1 MIKKYLQKIFKK
13 ISYGVFLKIYGS
25 IENSIENNKDN
36 RIKVKLIN
44 IDKELSYKV
53 YIISNGRLYTDR
65 IHDTAAILDNKI
77 IEGPSFQFRQITN
90 PKVNSKLRNEINYGR
105 YPNTPN
111 IIINSKTRNNIVFS
125 KGTPRKLRNLNGSVL
140 SLLTGG
146 GGNNNYWHWLFDVL
160 PRFGL
165 CSRTINLNEIDYF
178 LLPSLL
184 KKFQRETLDCLNI
197 PKHKRISSEKFRH
210 IKAKELIMT
219 DHPLVTSGN
228 ATKDNL
234 NIPNWIILWLKD
246 NFLNPDII
254 INKKIKNKIYMDR
267 GDTISNHLPQRLISN
282 EDEIKKYLLKNN
294 FIFVKLHETKFRE
307 QINLFHNAECIVG
320 LHGAGFVNVVFCKP
334 GTKII
339 ELRSLNT
346 GDTVKNL
353 SKKNNLNYS
362 SIDVEAKEIY
372 KFAYPTE
379 HGSIQIPISS
389 LIKTLEN

>member
-13 ISYGVFLKIYGS
+13 ISYGVFFKIYGS
-25 IENSIENNKDN
+25 IDNSIENNKDN

-254 INKKIKNKIYMDR
+254 INKKIKNKIYIDR
-267 GDTISNHLPQRLISN
+267 GDTISNHLPQRFISN

-294 FIFVKLHETKFRE
+294 FIFVKLHEAKFRE

-346 GDTVKNL
+346 GDTIKNL
-353 SKKNNLNYS
+353 SKKNDLNYS
-362 SIDVEAKEIY
+362 SIDVEAKETY
-372 KFAYPTE
+372 KFDYPNQ
-379 HGSIQIPISS
+379 HGNIQIAISS
-389 LIKTLEN
+389 LIKALEN

>member
-13 ISYGVFLKIYGS
+13 ISYGVFFKIYGS
-25 IENSIENNKDN
+25 IDNSIENNKDN

-77 IEGPSFQFRQITN
+77 IEGPSFQFRQIAN
-90 PKVNSKLRNEINYGR
+90 PKVNSKIRNEINYGR

-111 IIINSKTRNNIVFS
+111 ITINSKTRNNIVFS

-234 NIPNWIILWLKD
+234 NIHNWIISWLKD

-254 INKKIKNKIYMDR
+254 INKKIKNKIYIDR
-267 GDTISNHLPQRLISN
+267 SDIISNHLPQRLISN

-294 FIFVKLHETKFRE
+294 FIFVKLHETRFRE

-346 GDTVKNL
+346 GDTIKNL
-353 SKKNNLNYS
+353 SKKNDLNYS
-362 SIDVEAKEIY
+362 SIDVEAKETY
-372 KFAYPTE
+372 KFDYPNQ
-379 HGSIQIPISS
+379 HGNIQIAISS
-389 LIKTLEN
+389 LIKALEN

>member
-13 ISYGVFLKIYGS
+13 ISYGVFFKIYGS
-25 IENSIENNKDN
+25 IDNSIENNKDN

-77 IEGPSFQFRQITN
+77 IEGPSFQFRQIAN
-90 PKVNSKLRNEINYGR
+90 PKVNSKIRNEINYGR

-111 IIINSKTRNNIVFS
+111 ITINSKTRNNIVFS

-210 IKAKELIMT
+210 IKAKKLIMT

-234 NIPNWIILWLKD
+234 NIHNWIISWLKD

-254 INKKIKNKIYMDR
+254 INKKIKNKIYIDR
-267 GDTISNHLPQRLISN
+267 GDTTSNHLPQRFISN

-294 FIFVKLHETKFRE
+294 FIFYFF
-307 QINLFHNAECIVG
+307 INYYIW
-320 LHGAGFVNVVFCKP
+320 
-334 GTKII
+334 I
-339 ELRSLNT
+339 
-346 GDTVKNL
+346 
-353 SKKNNLNYS
+353 
-362 SIDVEAKEIY
+362 
-372 KFAYPTE
+372 
-379 HGSIQIPISS
+379 
-389 LIKTLEN
+389 

>member
-1 MIKKYLQKIFKK
+1 VIKKYLQKVFKK
-13 ISYGVFLKIYGS
+13 ISYGVFFKIYGS
-25 IENSIENNKDN
+25 IDNSIENNKDN

-77 IEGPSFQFRQITN
+77 IEGPSFQFRQIAN
-90 PKVNSKLRNEINYGR
+90 PKVNSKIRNEINYGR

-111 IIINSKTRNNIVFS
+111 ITINSKTRNNIVFS

-210 IKAKELIMT
+210 IKAKKLIMT

-254 INKKIKNKIYMDR
+254 INKKIKNKIYIDR
-267 GDTISNHLPQRLISN
+267 SDTISNHLPQRLISN

-294 FIFVKLHETKFRE
+294 FIFVKLHEAKFRE

-346 GDTVKNL
+346 GDTIKNL
-353 SKKNNLNYS
+353 SKKNDLNYS
-362 SIDVEAKEIY
+362 SIDVEAKETY
-372 KFAYPTE
+372 KFDYPTQ
-379 HGSIQIPISS
+379 HGNIQIAISS
-389 LIKTLEN
+389 LIKALEN

>member
-13 ISYGVFLKIYGS
+13 ISYGIFFKIYGS

-90 PKVNSKLRNEINYGR
+90 PKFNSKLRNEINYGR

-146 GGNNNYWHWLFDVL
+146 GGNNNYWHWLLDVL

-197 PKHKRISSEKFRH
+197 PEHKRISSEKFRH
-210 IKAKELIMT
+210 IKAKKLIMT

-234 NIPNWIILWLKD
+234 NIHNWIISWLKD

-254 INKKIKNKIYMDR
+254 INQKIKNKIYIDR
-267 GDTISNHLPQRLISN
+267 SDTTSNHLPQRLISN

-294 FIFVKLHETKFRE
+294 FIFVKLHETGFRE

-346 GDTVKNL
+346 GDTIKNL
-353 SKKNNLNYS
+353 SKKNDLNYS
-362 SIDVEAKEIY
+362 SIDVEAKETY
-372 KFAYPTE
+372 KFDYPTQ
-379 HGSIQIPISS
+379 HGNIQIAISS
-389 LIKTLEN
+389 LIKALEN

>member
-13 ISYGVFLKIYGS
+13 ISYGVFFKIYGG

-44 IDKELSYKV
+44 IDQELSYRV

-77 IEGPSFQFRQITN
+77 IEGPSFQFRQIAN
-90 PKVNSKLRNEINYGR
+90 PKVNSKLRNDINYGR

-111 IIINSKTRNNIVFS
+111 IIINSKIRNNIVFS

-184 KKFQRETLDCLNI
+184 KKFQGETLDCLNI

-234 NIPNWIILWLKD
+234 NIHNWIILWLKN
-246 NFLNPDII
+246 NFLNPDIK
-254 INKKIKNKIYMDR
+254 INQKIKKKIYIDR
-267 GDTISNHLPQRLISN
+267 SDTKSNHLPQRLISN
-282 EDEIKKYLLKNN
+282 EDEIKKYLLKND
-294 FIFVKLHETKFRE
+294 FIFVKLHETNFRE
-307 QINLFHNAECIVG
+307 QVNLFHNAECIVG

-339 ELRSLNT
+339 ELRGLST
-346 GDTVKNL
+346 GDTIKNL
-353 SKKNNLNYS
+353 SKKNDLNYS
-362 SIDVEAKEIY
+362 SIDVEAKETYEFDI
-372 KFAYPTE
+372 PTQ
-379 HGSIQIPISS
+379 HGSIEIPISS
-389 LIKTLEN
+389 LIKALEN

>member
-13 ISYGVFLKIYGS
+13 ISYGVFFKIYGS
-25 IENSIENNKDN
+25 IDNSIENNKDN

-77 IEGPSFQFRQITN
+77 IEGPSFQFRQIAN
-90 PKVNSKLRNEINYGR
+90 PKVNSKIRNEINYGR

-111 IIINSKTRNNIVFS
+111 ITINSKTRNNIVFS

-210 IKAKELIMT
+210 IKAKKLIMT

-234 NIPNWIILWLKD
+234 NIHNWIISWLKD

-254 INKKIKNKIYMDR
+254 INKKIKNKIYIDR
-267 GDTISNHLPQRLISN
+267 SDTISNHLPQRLISN

-346 GDTVKNL
+346 GDTIKNL
-353 SKKNNLNYS
+353 SKKNDLNYS
-362 SIDVEAKEIY
+362 SIDVEAKETY
-372 KFAYPTE
+372 KFDYPTQ
-379 HGSIQIPISS
+379 HGNIQIAISS
-389 LIKTLEN
+389 LIKALEN